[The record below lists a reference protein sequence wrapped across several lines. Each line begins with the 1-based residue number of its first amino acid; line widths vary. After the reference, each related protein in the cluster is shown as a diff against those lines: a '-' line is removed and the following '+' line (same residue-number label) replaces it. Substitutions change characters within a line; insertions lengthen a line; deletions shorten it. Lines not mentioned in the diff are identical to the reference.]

1 MPAEE
6 QRVDHLAMTGKSTQ
20 DLGDE
25 SEHNE
30 MGDQYMHVAD
40 ISVVTED
47 SPRGSLTKND
57 PGHDRSST
65 PPDDKEQWAEYKEG
79 NSLAIS
85 FGRILALTDSIILH
99 FDTKSKDELSD
110 LHLPSDILTEFV
122 QYLEERVL
130 LDLRIW
136 AKDLTFNNE
145 FAFDHLDSI
154 QWSSE
159 EAAELMIVNE
169 LRRRMTEIS
178 SILETLVSYL
188 NPPPTHKLFIQSIES
203 ARSRLEYPLEKL
215 LAQKTAVKKVLTTLS
230 SKRPLNT
237 KHRTPHSEA
246 GHAPNVLCFGSY
258 KMKESFMQVSV
269 LKLTQTEVVLGA
281 TRACL
286 F

>member
-1 MPAEE
+1 
-6 QRVDHLAMTGKSTQ
+6 MTEKSTR
-20 DLGDE
+20 DLGHE

-47 SPRGSLTKND
+47 SPRESLTKND
-57 PGHDRSST
+57 PGHDRSPT
-65 PPDDKEQWAEYKEG
+65 LPDDKEQWAEYKEG

-99 FDTKSKDELSD
+99 FDTKTKDELSD

-136 AKDLTFNNE
+136 AKDLTFIDD
-145 FAFDHLDSI
+145 FAFDHLDSM

-159 EAAELMIVNE
+159 EAAELIIVNE
-169 LRRRMTEIS
+169 LRRGMTEIS
-178 SILETLVSYL
+178 NILETLASYL
-188 NPPPTHKLFIQSIES
+188 NPPPSHKLFIQSLAS
-203 ARSRLEYPLEKL
+203 ARSRLEYLLEKL
-215 LAQKTAVKKVLTTLS
+215 LSQKTAVKKVLTTLS
-230 SKRPLNT
+230 SKRPLNK
-237 KHRTPHSEA
+237 KHRTPHLKA

-258 KMKESFMQVSV
+258 KMKKSFMEVSV
-269 LKLTQTEVVLGA
+269 LKLTQMGVALGA